1 MCRWQKEALYL
12 MARVCDSSD
21 VLSCLDER
29 EVWRGAVLI
38 REKKV
43 PPLSPL
49 HR

>member
-1 MCRWQKEALYL
+1 

-29 EVWRGAVLI
+29 ELWRGAVLI

-43 PPLSPL
+43 ASTAT
-49 HR
+49 HRTYKALKEQTGSL